1 MGIGPLLPWRNS
13 SAKTLLMAIRTPAVF
28 SILLTFILIILGITK
43 IYPLVSFF
51 ICTFVLVCII
61 REFIS
66 GTIVRFKHGENI
78 IAAFINFISS
88 NRPRY
93 GGYVV
98 HIAII
103 LLAIA
108 VTGSSFYKIQKD
120 IVLSKGEQT
129 EIGDYTVQYIDSS
142 TIKYSDRSELF
153 HDLKVTK
160 NNKSQDII
168 SWQAFYPKQNVTTV
182 RAAIISTLLHDVYI
196 ISTETTENEE
206 VVFRMTINPL
216 IWWMWLA
223 GPILILGSLIA
234 LWPENTK
241 EQEYL

>member
-1 MGIGPLLPWRNS
+1 MELASL
-13 SAKTLLMAIRTPAVF
+13 F
-28 SILLTFILIILGITK
+28 SDF
-43 IYPLVSFF
+43 
-51 ICTFVLVCII
+51 
-61 REFIS
+61 
-66 GTIVRFKHGENI
+66 
-78 IAAFINFISS
+78 
-88 NRPRY
+88 
-93 GGYVV
+93 
-98 HIAII
+98 
-103 LLAIA
+103 
-108 VTGSSFYKIQKD
+108 
-120 IVLSKGEQT
+120 
-129 EIGDYTVQYIDSS
+129 
-142 TIKYSDRSELF
+142 
-153 HDLKVTK
+153 KVTK